1 MSHVGPKRG
10 YHLRHVCTLRV
21 PRRDSMNRKR
31 EPQIVHTWLAG
42 CAARSCYP
50 GPLTKASKSEHEI
63 DRTYLRARPV
73 NEDVPVPMIFGRG
86 RTRKAYQLRDRV
98 SEQERFYIESHYH
111 TMVTGDFEKAREVY
125 EIWAQTQ
132 PIGALSHLGLGR
144 AYAMQGDTGKARNAY
159 ADFLKLWKDAD
170 PDIPILQQANAE
182 YAKLQ

>member
-1 MSHVGPKRG
+1 
-10 YHLRHVCTLRV
+10 
-21 PRRDSMNRKR
+21 
-31 EPQIVHTWLAG
+31 
-42 CAARSCYP
+42 
-50 GPLTKASKSEHEI
+50 
-63 DRTYLRARPV
+63 
-73 NEDVPVPMIFGRG
+73 MIFGRG